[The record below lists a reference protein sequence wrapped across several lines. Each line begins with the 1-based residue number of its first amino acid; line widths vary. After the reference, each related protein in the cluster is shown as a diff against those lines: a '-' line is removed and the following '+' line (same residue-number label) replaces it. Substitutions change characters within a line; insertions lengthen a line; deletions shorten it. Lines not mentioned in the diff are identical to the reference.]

1 MERPEQIYLPHP
13 IEISGIKITRTLAG
27 INYYLHHWRHVQ
39 ATVGNRLDTD
49 GKKHLQ
55 LVIENL
61 EIHKQ
66 LMESK

>member
-1 MERPEQIYLPHP
+1 MDRPEKIYLDQP
-13 IEISGIKITRTLAG
+13 IEIGSIKITRTLAG

-39 ATVGNRLDTD
+39 ATVGNRLDGE

-55 LVIENL
+55 LVIDNL

-66 LMESK
+66 LMEK